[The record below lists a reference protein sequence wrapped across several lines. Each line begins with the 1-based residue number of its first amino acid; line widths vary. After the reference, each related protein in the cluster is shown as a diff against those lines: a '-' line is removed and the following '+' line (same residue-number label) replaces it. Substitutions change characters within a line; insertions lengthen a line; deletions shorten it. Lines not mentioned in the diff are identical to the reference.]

1 MYVLV
6 IKQLV
11 TMILIAAASF
21 GVSKAFKFGK
31 TEQQFASK
39 LLLLFINPCLVLSR
53 FDMEFDADKLK
64 SFGIVA
70 LLSVVAHIVM
80 FLIASIFARSKDKS
94 QEGLDCIDK
103 LATFLTNCGFVG
115 IPLINGV
122 LGDEGV
128 FYLLA
133 YITVFN
139 VFVWTFGYYI
149 MAGKINFKR
158 IITNPNILCVIF
170 GLILFCLPFKLPE
183 IIAKPIQMIGSM
195 NTPFAMILIGMLF
208 ATFNWSEGKI
218 YARRLVKILFIR
230 HILVAAVMFVVVF
243 ASFNIF
249 KSIPNIRTMCY
260 VIYIASL
267 CPTATS
273 ISGLAVL
280 FGKDDSYAAL
290 ICMSTSIFCIV
301 ALPVSVLLAELAF

>member
-39 LLLLFINPCLVLSR
+39 LLLFFINPCLILSR
-53 FDMEFDADKLK
+53 FDMEFDSGKLK
-64 SFGIVA
+64 SFGIVV
-70 LLSVVAHIVM
+70 LLSVVAHLAM
-80 FLIASIFARSKDKS
+80 FLIAAIFARSRNK
-94 QEGLDCIDK
+94 QEQNLDCIDK

-149 MAGKINFKR
+149 IAGKINFKR
-158 IITNPNILCVIF
+158 IITNPNILCVLF
-170 GLILFCLPFKLPE
+170 GLVLFCLPFKLPE

-218 YARRLVKILFIR
+218 YARRLVKILLIR
-230 HILVAAVMFVVVF
+230 HVLVALVMFLIVF
-243 ASFNIF
+243 ATFNLF

-273 ISGLAVL
+273 VSGLAVL

-290 ICMSTSIFCIV
+290 VCMSTSVFCIV
-301 ALPVSVLLAELAF
+301 ALPVSVLLSELAF